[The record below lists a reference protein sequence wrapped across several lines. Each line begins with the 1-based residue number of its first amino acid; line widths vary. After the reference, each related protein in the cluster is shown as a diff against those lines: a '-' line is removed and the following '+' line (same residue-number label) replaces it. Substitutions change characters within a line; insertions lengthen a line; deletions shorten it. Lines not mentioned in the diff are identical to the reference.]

1 MQQGQTDFENLRW
14 ALAGN
19 IVGRLVQVGALL
31 VAAIVLARLL
41 GPEGLGIVAIATA
54 TVRLATI
61 PVEEGAA
68 KLCEREIAGAIG
80 KGDPCQ
86 AAAALR
92 FGLRATATLGM
103 LGAVTVLALF
113 PAGARSGAG
122 DGVLLAAL
130 GLLLANAATAALRG
144 VLRGAGQTT
153 WAIATTNAQSVLAP
167 CLYLLWALHA
177 GELTPALALW
187 LQAATKIGLVPVLL
201 LLIRRHWRLGATTGT
216 SAVPARWI
224 VDSAQFA
231 LLGLVTVAL
240 AEIGTLMLGYL
251 STPDQA
257 GLFRIASRAF
267 LIAGFVAFAAQQAYG
282 PRIARDWQAGR
293 RAALELP
300 SRMMSVAALGGSL
313 AALIGFALLGRWIL
327 TAAFGTAFEAAFLPA
342 LIMVLGAVSASV
354 GAMSPRLLKMTGE
367 QRIVF
372 RASVLSLLVAT
383 GLNIALIPDYGA
395 TGCAIASVLAVTV
408 GRVVMNRGVRHRLGF
423 SATPDL
429 TSARA
434 LLARLGRLRTRP
446 S

>member
-1 MQQGQTDFENLRW
+1 VL
-14 ALAGN
+14 
-19 IVGRLVQVGALL
+19 VG
-31 VAAIVLARLL
+31 
-41 GPEGLGIVAIATA
+41 
-54 TVRLATI
+54 
-61 PVEEGAA
+61 
-68 KLCEREIAGAIG
+68 
-80 KGDPCQ
+80 
-86 AAAALR
+86 
-92 FGLRATATLGM
+92 
-103 LGAVTVLALF
+103 
-113 PAGARSGAG
+113 
-122 DGVLLAAL
+122 
-130 GLLLANAATAALRG
+130 
-144 VLRGAGQTT
+144 
-153 WAIATTNAQSVLAP
+153 
-167 CLYLLWALHA
+167 
-177 GELTPALALW
+177 
-187 LQAATKIGLVPVLL
+187 
-201 LLIRRHWRLGATTGT
+201 GATTGT
-216 SAVPARWI
+216 DLPFRLVG
-224 VDSAQFA
+224 VESAQFA

-240 AEIGTLMLGYL
+240 AEIGTIMLGYL
-251 STPDQA
+251 STPEQA

-267 LIAGFVAFAAQQAYG
+267 LIAGFVAIAAQQAYG
-282 PRIARDWQAGR
+282 PRIAKDWQTGKG
-293 RAALELP
+293 AALELP